1 MKLAARLRR
10 HPRLSLV
17 LLLCLSA
24 GLFWLQHPH
33 TASPAESAPDLN
45 EQAALTVSVIQPRHH
60 SWPQRLT
67 ANGNITAWQEASVG
81 SEIGGLRLTEL
92 HIDIGD
98 HVTRGQLLARL
109 EDRTVQAELAQTQA
123 NLDEASVALQEA
135 TANAQRARRVRGK
148 GTLSEQ
154 QTTAYLIAEQ
164 AARARV
170 SGLRAALQSARVRL
184 EQTRITAPDAGTIT
198 ARQATLG
205 AVVQSGDELFRLIRE
220 DRLEWRA
227 ELPAAELSRVTPGMP
242 VSLKTTGGQQLTGQ
256 VRRISP
262 TLDANSRNGVVYVN
276 LPKPGGARAGMFA
289 QGEIELGQR
298 QVLTVPQSALLLRD
312 GFHYLFRLDAG
323 DLLVQSKVQL
333 GQRRGQEVAIE
344 AGLGDEAR
352 IVDSGVGFL
361 NDGDRVRVVHSTN
374 AATGG

>member
-1 MKLAARLRR
+1 MTGIEPAVGLRLTPDGHERIHMKLAARLRR

-45 EQAALTVSVIQPRHH
+45 EQAALTVSVIQPEHH

-67 ANGNITAWQEASVG
+67 ANGNITAWQEASIG

-123 NLDEASVALQEA
+123 NLDEASATLQEA
-135 TANAQRARRVRGK
+135 TANAERARRVRGK

-154 QTTAYLIAEQ
+154 QTTAYLTAEQ

-170 SGLRAALQSARVRL
+170 AGLRAALDRIEQGLRAGPRSVAGCFDLLYRRQIGKAEYGLALAEAVGHINHLHATGRVW
-184 EQTRITAPDAGTIT
+184 PMGTDP
-198 ARQATLG
+198 Q
-205 AVVQSGDELFRLIRE
+205 
-220 DRLEWRA
+220 
-227 ELPAAELSRVTPGMP
+227 
-242 VSLKTTGGQQLTGQ
+242 
-256 VRRISP
+256 
-262 TLDANSRNGVVYVN
+262 
-276 LPKPGGARAGMFA
+276 GARLWGA
-289 QGEIELGQR
+289 
-298 QVLTVPQSALLLRD
+298 
-312 GFHYLFRLDAG
+312 
-323 DLLVQSKVQL
+323 
-333 GQRRGQEVAIE
+333 
-344 AGLGDEAR
+344 
-352 IVDSGVGFL
+352 
-361 NDGDRVRVVHSTN
+361 
-374 AATGG
+374 